1 MIYSIIIVITIVEK
15 MEAIKKVPV
24 SLYKTLSDKLVS
36 IILDSEERDA
46 VSAEMTKKIIYLW
59 RQDMLAS
66 PTGIETLVKA
76 AVQVDSTAV
85 IKVMDDLGLQ
95 ELTVAVKNL

>member
-1 MIYSIIIVITIVEK
+1 
-15 MEAIKKVPV
+15 MEAIKNVPV

-36 IILDSEERDA
+36 IILDSEDRDA

-66 PTGIETLVKA
+66 PTGIETLVEA

-85 IKVMDDLGLQ
+85 VKVMDDLGLQ
-95 ELTVAVKNL
+95 EFTVAVKNP

>member
-1 MIYSIIIVITIVEK
+1 
-15 MEAIKKVPV
+15 MEAINNVPV
-24 SLYKTLSDKLVS
+24 SLYKPLSDKLVS
-36 IILDSEERDA
+36 IILGADDRNA

-66 PTGIETLVKA
+66 PTGIEALVKA
-76 AVQVDSTAV
+76 AAQVDSTAV
-85 IKVMDDLGLQ
+85 VKVMDDLGLK

>member
-1 MIYSIIIVITIVEK
+1 MIYSICSVNTIVEK

-24 SLYKTLSDKLVS
+24 SLYKTLTDKLVS
-36 IILDSEERDA
+36 IILDSEDRDA

-85 IKVMDDLGLQ
+85 VKVMDDLGLQ
-95 ELTVAVKNL
+95 ELTVAVKNP

>member
-1 MIYSIIIVITIVEK
+1 
-15 MEAIKKVPV
+15 MEAIKNVPA
-24 SLYKTLSDKLVS
+24 SLYKTMSDKLVS
-36 IILDSEERDA
+36 IILDSEDRDA
-46 VSAEMTKKIIYLW
+46 VSTEMTKKIIYLW

-85 IKVMDDLGLQ
+85 VKVMEDLGLQ

>member
-1 MIYSIIIVITIVEK
+1 
-15 MEAIKKVPV
+15 MEAIKNVPV

-36 IILDSEERDA
+36 IILDSEDRDA

-76 AVQVDSTAV
+76 AVQVDSASV
-85 IKVMDDLGLQ
+85 VKVMDDLGLQ
-95 ELTVAVKNL
+95 ELTVAMKNL